1 MPKSVPKS
9 ASKSASTPT
18 STPRRTSGS
27 RPGATSKPVIAV
39 AGVALAATLL
49 AVVSY
54 TATKPSSP
62 SSGNSV
68 AEVSADPSAGIYPEL
83 ESYARRDPSDRL
95 ALGRA
100 DAPVVLIEYAD
111 FKCGYCG
118 KFARDTEPEL
128 VRTYVDAG
136 TLRIEW
142 RNFPIF
148 GEESEAAARAS
159 WAAGRQGRFWEF
171 HKAAYAP
178 GAKEKGF
185 GEERLAELAK
195 AAGVADLARFARD
208 ADSAAA
214 REAVRRD
221 QEEGYG
227 LGATSTPSF
236 LVNGRPIAGAQPTEA
251 FAQAIEAAARTARPA
266 RPTSSGPTSPRPTP
280 PGPTSASRPA
290 GPESAPPKAAGPSGA
305 AEPGAAEPGAAESEA
320 ARSGGAAGTGGAAR

>member
-1 MPKSVPKS
+1 MPTSPSKSTNKTTSKSTSRPRPASPS
-9 ASKSASTPT
+9 ASKS
-18 STPRRTSGS
+18 
-27 RPGATSKPVIAV
+27 KPVLIV
-39 AGVALAATLL
+39 AGVAVAAALL
-49 AVVSY
+49 GLVSY
-54 TATKPSSP
+54 TATKPDAPGRSGGSSA
-62 SSGNSV
+62 V
-68 AEVSADPSAGIYPEL
+68 AEVTADPSAGVYPEL
-83 ESYARRDPSDRL
+83 EAYARRDAADRL

-128 VRTYVDAG
+128 VKKYVDTG

-159 WAAGRQGRFWEF
+159 WAAGQQGRFWEF

-185 GEERLAELAK
+185 GTERLTALAK
-195 AAGVADLARFARD
+195 EAGVPDLARFARD

-214 REAVRRD
+214 RESVRRD
-221 QEEGYG
+221 QEQGYS

-236 LVNGRPIAGAQPTEA
+236 LVNGRPIAGAQPMETFTE
-251 FAQAIEAAARTARPA
+251 AIEAAAKTAA
-266 RPTSSGPTSPRPTP
+266 AKK
-280 PGPTSASRPA
+280 PGPGR
-290 GPESAPPKAAGPSGA
+290 
-305 AEPGAAEPGAAESEA
+305 
-320 ARSGGAAGTGGAAR
+320 